1 MVKTSKKK
9 GNIINK
15 TKKCIVEP
23 IKIGLKAFEDDF
35 KETDLA
41 NKKENL
47 LLVSKYQPI
56 GTWKISPKD
65 NFYNYINY
73 EWLENIKVDE
83 QQKYIT
89 QVDDFRLTQD
99 KVYRQLHDI
108 IIDYI
113 KHNKNRLATN
123 MKNYYDSVITMNS
136 KIESR
141 ESAFEIIA
149 KIDTLRQD
157 KNNIW
162 KMLAMVNSSEITAPS
177 CPISWSLFPDNKQPN
192 IFRSYIDGYG
202 FVIID
207 QTVYVDDGTNIEY
220 KQKYRSVFLKTVK
233 ELFNAVLGPNHDLVP
248 EDVFDVERDLY
259 GVWSCYY
266 NLKEDPNFYNKI
278 TPGDALKIYGFD
290 WAEMAKEMGFK
301 KTPSF
306 FICSSPNYLKCC
318 VDLLMKDWNSS
329 KWRTFWCWLYIR
341 QIARITKDW
350 EHIIYKFQGEFQR
363 GQPAIN
369 TSNAVS
375 SALYMSLPF
384 NTFLTQKYVEKYEDP
399 QSLEYVRIMC
409 SDLKTVF
416 KRIVGRNK
424 WLSPNTKKQALKKL
438 DFMNFVIGKP
448 ENLIDD
454 PDITY
459 GKSIGKNLTML
470 MAWRHSMFIKL
481 EGKHVVDLPIM
492 DWGQYPIKMTGSQA
506 YIVNASYTPSKN
518 SIYINL
524 GYIQKPFVDLD
535 ERGIEYNLAH
545 IGYTVGHE
553 LSHALDDWGSQ
564 YDYKGKL
571 NNWWTESD
579 KRKYKAIQ
587 TDVIKQYED
596 FAKRDGI
603 DFDASIGIGEDL
615 ADISGLA
622 ICDQYLRDFQQKNND
637 LLPIRNLSF
646 DAFYTYFAFQQKQK
660 IGKKAIKA
668 QLKTNPH
675 PLDVYRTNIPLSRS
689 QTFRSIYDVKKGN
702 GMWWHNTNTIW

>member
-1 MVKTSKKK
+1 M
-9 GNIINK
+9 
-15 TKKCIVEP
+15 
-23 IKIGLKAFEDDF
+23 
-35 KETDLA
+35 
-41 NKKENL
+41 
-47 LLVSKYQPI
+47 
-56 GTWKISPKD
+56 
-65 NFYNYINY
+65 
-73 EWLENIKVDE
+73 
-83 QQKYIT
+83 
-89 QVDDFRLTQD
+89 
-99 KVYRQLHDI
+99 
-108 IIDYI
+108 DYI

-123 MKNYYDSVITMNS
+123 MKNYYDSVISMNS
-136 KIESR
+136 KIDSR
-141 ESAFEIIA
+141 NSAFETIA
-149 KIDTLRQD
+149 KIDELRQD

-177 CPISWSLFPDNKQPN
+177 SPISWSLFPDNKQPN

-202 FVIID
+202 FILID
-207 QTVYVDDGTNIEY
+207 QSVYVDDGTNVEY
-220 KQKYRSVFLKTVK
+220 KKMYRNTFLKTIDN
-233 ELFNAVLGPNHDLVP
+233 LFKTVLGPNHDLIP
-248 EDVFDVERDLY
+248 QDVFDVEQELY
-259 GVWSCYY
+259 KVWSCNY

-278 TPGDALKIYGFD
+278 TSSEALKIYGFD
-290 WAEMAKEMGFK
+290 WVEMTKEMGFK
-301 KTPSF
+301 KIPPF

-329 KWRTFWCWLYIR
+329 KWRSFWCWLYIR

-350 EHIIYKFQGEFQR
+350 EHIIYDFNGRFQR

-369 TSNAVS
+369 ISNAVS
-375 SALYMSLPF
+375 SSLYMSLPF
-384 NTFLTQKYVEKYEDP
+384 NTFLTNKYVEKYEDP
-399 QSLEYVRIMC
+399 QAIEYVRIMC

-416 KRIVGRNK
+416 RRIVVRNK

-438 DFMNFVIGKP
+438 DYMNFVIGKP

-459 GKSIGKNLTML
+459 GSSINDNLTKL
-470 MAWRHSMFIKL
+470 MEWRHNMFISL
-481 EGKHVVDLPIM
+481 EGKHIVDMPIM
-492 DWGQYPIKMTGSQA
+492 DWGQYPVKMTGSQA
-506 YIVNASYTPSKN
+506 YIVNASYTPAKN

-524 GYIQKPFVDLD
+524 GYIQKPFVDLE

-564 YDYKGKL
+564 YDYSGKL
-571 NNWWTESD
+571 NNWWTNSD
-579 KRKYKAIQ
+579 KKKFKAIQ
-587 TDVIKQYED
+587 ADVIKQYEE
-596 FAKRDGI
+596 FARRDGI

-660 IGKKAIKA
+660 IGKNAIKA

-689 QTFRSIYDVKKGN
+689 QTFRSIYDVKKGD
-702 GMWWHNTNTIW
+702 GMWWHDMNTIW

>member
-9 GNIINK
+9 RNSVNK
-15 TKKCIVEP
+15 TKKCPVET
-23 IKIGLKAFEDDF
+23 IKIGLKAFEDNF

-41 NKKENL
+41 NKKKNL
-47 LLVSKYQPI
+47 LLVSKYKPI
-56 GTWKISPKD
+56 DKWKISPKN

-73 EWLENIKVDE
+73 EWLDNIKVDE

-108 IIDYI
+108 IMDYI

-123 MKNYYDSVITMNS
+123 MKNYYDSVITMNN
-136 KIESR
+136 KKDSR
-141 ESAFEIIA
+141 KSAFEIIA
-149 KIDTLRQD
+149 KIDALRQD
-157 KNNIW
+157 KSNIW
-162 KMLAMVNSSEITAPS
+162 KLLAMFNSTEIMAPS
-177 CPISWSLFPDNKQPN
+177 CPISWSLYPDNKQPN

-202 FVIID
+202 FVLID

-220 KQKYRSVFLKTVK
+220 KKNYRSVFLKALRDLLNT
-233 ELFNAVLGPNHDLVP
+233 VLGPNHDLVA
-248 EDVFDVERDLY
+248 EDIFAVEKELYDVWR
-259 GVWSCYY
+259 CNY

-278 TPGDALKIYGFD
+278 TTADALKTYGFN

-301 KTPSF
+301 KTPPF
-306 FICSSPNYLKCC
+306 FICSSTNYLKCC
-318 VDLLMKDWNSS
+318 IELLMKDWNSS

-350 EHIIYKFQGEFQR
+350 EHIIYDFNGRFQR

-369 TSNAVS
+369 TSDSVS

-384 NTFLTQKYVEKYEDP
+384 NTFLTQKYVEQYEDP
-399 QSLEYVRIMC
+399 QSIEYVKVMC

-416 KRIVGRNK
+416 RRIVDRNK

-438 DFMNFVIGKP
+438 DHMNFIIAKP
-448 ENLIDD
+448 ENLMDD

-459 GKSIGKNLTML
+459 GKSINENLTKL
-470 MAWRHSMFIKL
+470 MAWRHNMFVNL
-481 EGKHVVDLPIM
+481 EGKHVVDVPIM

-587 TDVIKQYED
+587 TDVIKQYEE
-596 FAKRDGI
+596 FARRDGI
-603 DFDASIGIGEDL
+603 EFDASIGIGEDL

-622 ICDQYLRDFQQKNND
+622 ICDQYLRDFQQKNHD

-675 PLDVYRTNIPLSRS
+675 PLDVYRTNVPLSRS
-689 QTFRSIYDVKKGN
+689 QTFRSIYDVKKGD
-702 GMWWHNTNTIW
+702 GMWWHDMNTIW

>member
-9 GNIINK
+9 RNSVNK
-15 TKKCIVEP
+15 TKKCPVET

-41 NKKENL
+41 NKKKNL

-56 GTWKISPKD
+56 ETWKISPKD

-108 IIDYI
+108 IMDYI

-136 KIESR
+136 KKESR
-141 ESAFEIIA
+141 KSAFEIIA
-149 KIDTLRQD
+149 KVDALRQD

-162 KMLAMVNSSEITAPS
+162 KILAMVNSSEITAPS
-177 CPISWSLFPDNKQPN
+177 SPISWSLYPDNKQPN
-192 IFRSYIDGYG
+192 IFRCYIDGYG
-202 FVIID
+202 FVLID
-207 QTVYVDDGTNIEY
+207 QSVYVDDGTNIEY
-220 KQKYRSVFLKTVK
+220 KKNYRSVFLKVIK
-233 ELFNAVLGPNHDLVP
+233 ELFNSVLGPNHDLVP
-248 EDVFDVERDLY
+248 EDVFAVEKELY
-259 GVWSCYY
+259 EVWTCSY

-278 TPGDALKIYGFD
+278 TTADALKTYGFN

-301 KTPSF
+301 KTPPF

-318 VDLLMKDWNSS
+318 VELLMKDWNSS

-341 QIARITKDW
+341 QIARITQDW
-350 EHIIYKFQGEFQR
+350 EKIIYEFQGEFQR

-369 TSNAVS
+369 TSDSVS

-384 NTFLTQKYVEKYEDP
+384 NNFLTQKYVEQYEDP
-399 QSLEYVRIMC
+399 QSIEYVKIMC

-416 KRIVGRNK
+416 RRIVDRNK

-438 DFMNFVIGKP
+438 DHMNFIIAKP
-448 ENLIDD
+448 ENLMDD

-459 GKSIGKNLTML
+459 GKSINDNLTKL
-470 MAWRHSMFIKL
+470 MAWRHNMFVNL
-481 EGKHVVDLPIM
+481 EGKHVVDIPIM

-587 TDVIKQYED
+587 TDVIKQYEE
-596 FAKRDGI
+596 FARRDGI
-603 DFDASIGIGEDL
+603 EFDASIGIGEDL

-622 ICDQYLRDFQQKNND
+622 ICDQYLRDFQQKNHD

-689 QTFRSIYDVKKGN
+689 QTFRSIYDVKKGD
-702 GMWWHNTNTIW
+702 GMWWHDMNTIW